1 MKKKNRSCLNFEK
14 EKPKNDFSRQHHR
27 ILCYAD
33 ASNFVSVLSFISSNK
48 NLKYYLHGIAQT
60 FLKLFIILIYITD
73 VSIGQHKFIN
83 CGMEIKILNNGC
95 TNNPFFIT
103 PQKYYFDFDY
113 CLFLSTLHK
122 RKHVKTVKGI
132 TRDEG
137 GGGKSKGSANR
148 GAKSAAGSAAASD
161 SSSESQTFTNTKVNT
176 RIATSSNARSGAN
189 AAGKVKTYANAK
201 TNTKVETKQQ
211 KPMTFPPTPAP
222 TQTEKSPIDYG
233 TSTGGPPE
241 CPCQNSTTII
251 QVVCPNC
258 TCPCPTPPGQK
269 VTTTEKPCT
278 THPTPIPPGEQTT
291 TPKKPRKPPTDATTT
306 PSTNVLTTTPHPYY
320 TTCPPCPPCV
330 PPCLPPCPSYALCC
344 PPCQLPLCYQQ
355 AQCPYDKKSVLFYL
369 FIYL

>member
-1 MKKKNRSCLNFEK
+1 
-14 EKPKNDFSRQHHR
+14 
-27 ILCYAD
+27 
-33 ASNFVSVLSFISSNK
+33 
-48 NLKYYLHGIAQT
+48 
-60 FLKLFIILIYITD
+60 
-73 VSIGQHKFIN
+73 
-83 CGMEIKILNNGC
+83 MEIKILNNAC
-95 TNNPFFIT
+95 TNNLFFLTPKKIFILGIT
-103 PQKYYFDFDY
+103 KLHMYYFDFDY

-122 RKHVKTVKGI
+122 RKNVKTVKGI

-137 GGGKSKGSANR
+137 GGGKSKGSANG

-189 AAGKVKTYANAK
+189 AAAKVKTYANAK
-201 TNTKVETKQQ
+201 TSTKVETKQQ

-222 TQTEKSPIDYG
+222 TQTEKSPIDYE
-233 TSTGGPPE
+233 TSTGGPPG

-278 THPTPIPPGEQTT
+278 THSSDKT
-291 TPKKPRKPPTDATTT
+291 TTT
-306 PSTNVLTTTPHPYY
+306 PSTNVLTTTPYPYY

-330 PPCLPPCPSYALCC
+330 PPCLPPCPTYPPCC

-355 AQCPYDKKSVLFYL
+355 AQCPYDKKSVLRRL
-369 FIYL
+369 FPSLNRKKVT